1 MASAGWREFRRQCA
15 LTRSSPNVCFW
26 ENLSFQLWDTWLPQA
41 TFAGGSHIPRCTK
54 RMPHHG
60 SIGSYHRLHLAHS
73 THVWNKCRCPRIA
86 VCWGCR
92 NRSAWQEFQRHTIE
106 GNNGL
111 RKVRQ
116 DDGRQCR
123 SARSSERTLRRCR
136 DENLGR
142 KRIRRLQPARWT
154 AHFLSPV
161 QCLEDVRAVLK
172 LLEKN
177 LDLLVT
183 SKQLSTA
190 SSKQ

>member
-26 ENLSFQLWDTWLPQA
+26 ENLSFQLWDTWLPQD

-54 RMPHHG
+54 RVPHHG
-60 SIGSYHRLHLAHS
+60 SIGSYHRLHYAHS

-86 VCWGCR
+86 VCWGCQ

-111 RKVRQ
+111 RMVRQ
-116 DDGRQCR
+116 DAGRQCR

-142 KRIRRLQPARWT
+142 NGFVVCNRLDGLRISFHLYNA
-154 AHFLSPV
+154 LG
-161 QCLEDVRAVLK
+161 DVRAVLK
-172 LLEKN
+172 LLER
-177 LDLLVT
+177 T
-183 SKQLSTA
+183 WTCW
-190 SSKQ
+190 